1 MDGALIA
8 HLYRQI
14 DAFPFSALA
23 KVQRLQNHRLAK
35 RKSVRITKSLGASSK
50 VSDVDRISKGG
61 ADGGAE
67 RAGGLDFRRIKQ
79 GAAGITTAAPHIAD
93 QWGRGDDRLPGLR
106 ETPGLV
112 PIAVNFFNTRLSDNC
127 FSELSSFAMRYP
139 VDRHG
144 AGGRT
149 VMAILSSGISK
160 GIFGAAVLSLTF
172 GAVAWGRDLVQHNAV
187 SPSVQADAGTSAS
200 VNRGVKADRAA
211 LGGSALQTRT
221 VALRLNDLAG
231 TSVLIRIPAL
241 REIRNEARSNAPAS
255 LLIKSGENK
264 PTIACEPAVSV
275 LTEVAKRLRPGR
287 CVT

>member
-1 MDGALIA
+1 
-8 HLYRQI
+8 
-14 DAFPFSALA
+14 
-23 KVQRLQNHRLAK
+23 
-35 RKSVRITKSLGASSK
+35 
-50 VSDVDRISKGG
+50 
-61 ADGGAE
+61 
-67 RAGGLDFRRIKQ
+67 
-79 GAAGITTAAPHIAD
+79 
-93 QWGRGDDRLPGLR
+93 
-106 ETPGLV
+106 
-112 PIAVNFFNTRLSDNC
+112 VNFFNTRLSDNC

-172 GAVAWGRDLVQHNAV
+172 GAVAWGRDLVHHNAV
-187 SPSVQADAGTSAS
+187 NHSAQADAGTSAS

-221 VALRLNDLAG
+221 VALRLNDLAD

-241 REIRNEARSNAPAS
+241 REIRNEARSDAPAS

>member
-1 MDGALIA
+1 MG
-8 HLYRQI
+8 Q
-14 DAFPFSALA
+14 
-23 KVQRLQNHRLAK
+23 
-35 RKSVRITKSLGASSK
+35 
-50 VSDVDRISKGG
+50 
-61 ADGGAE
+61 
-67 RAGGLDFRRIKQ
+67 
-79 GAAGITTAAPHIAD
+79 
-93 QWGRGDDRLPGLR
+93 GDDRLPGLR

-172 GAVAWGRDLVQHNAV
+172 GAVAWGRDLVHHNAV
-187 SPSVQADAGTSAS
+187 NHSAQADAGTSAS